1 MIFIKGLL
9 CILFLFIIPIILGK
23 FLSRKDEKPELIY
36 DFIFGHIIEM
46 GAFFVLAL
54 PLILLRANFSTLV
67 NSYLVLILI
76 LTILSIIINRKKFNF
91 KFQKPQFSI
100 FKIIF
105 FVLLL
110 IQLFIKIEYSNINN
124 DDSSFVTL
132 STSMIETNKMYLTDG
147 NGNETTEMSARRSLN
162 PISAY
167 YATISELLDI
177 HVTIVTHTIIP
188 IVFICL
194 AYCVYY
200 CLAKKFLK
208 GDSIFIFLSIL
219 CFLNL
224 FAFSVKGYNRYL
236 ILYTWFGRA
245 ILAGIILPLLWA
257 ICLDAM
263 NSTCNKFLDWLRIF
277 IAVLAGS
284 LCSGM
289 AVPLISISIMAIA
302 IISSIRDKK
311 ISYIFKV
318 LLCILP
324 CIIVGILYLI
334 LK

>member
-1 MIFIKGLL
+1 MIFVKGLL
-9 CILFLFIIPIILGK
+9 CILFLFINPVILGK
-23 FLSRKDEKPELIY
+23 FLSKKDEKPKIIY
-36 DFIFGHIIEM
+36 DFIFGHIILM

-76 LTILSIIINRKKFNF
+76 LTLLSIIINRKKFNF

-147 NGNETTEMSARRSLN
+147 NGNQTSEMSARRALN

-167 YATISELLDI
+167 YATISEFLHI
-177 HVTIVTHTIIP
+177 HATIVTHTIIP

-194 AYCVYY
+194 AYCIYY

-208 GDSIFIFLSIL
+208 DDSIFIFLSIL

-245 ILAGIILPLLWA
+245 ILAGIILPLLWS
-257 ICLDAM
+257 ISFDAM
-263 NSTCNKFLDWLRIF
+263 NKTSNSLLDWSRLF
-277 IAVLAGS
+277 ITVLAGL

-302 IISSIRDKK
+302 IIASIRDKK
-311 ISYIFKV
+311 ISYIFKT
-318 LLCILP
+318 LLCIAP
-324 CIIVGILYLI
+324 CVIVGILYLI